1 MSKTYWLITSNS
13 KPTPEEK
20 EKTLI
25 LHGVNS
31 FNVEEL
37 TRVERY
43 NFLYVKKTDTN
54 LLEQHCEYLKYS
66 ETLLDKMRIF
76 KLSLSILPSG
86 LKWAIPFLFIYL
98 IMGTIA
104 TIILSI
110 EYSVCIAFISTFST
124 AFISL
129 MALFYEEKIFG
140 PTASLLI
147 GGVCG
152 YIFFKIYIFI
162 ADMRDWN
169 IDILSRYSIGNLLT
183 IISLIIVFLG
193 YTKSLISIYMDVIRI
208 TSINERN

>member
-31 FNVEEL
+31 FNIEEL

-54 LLEQHCEYLKYS
+54 LLEQHCEYLKHS

-110 EYSVCIAFISTFST
+110 EY
-124 AFISL
+124 L
-129 MALFYEEKIFG
+129 KKLK
-140 PTASLLI
+140 AS
-147 GGVCG
+147 
-152 YIFFKIYIFI
+152 
-162 ADMRDWN
+162 
-169 IDILSRYSIGNLLT
+169 
-183 IISLIIVFLG
+183 
-193 YTKSLISIYMDVIRI
+193 
-208 TSINERN
+208 